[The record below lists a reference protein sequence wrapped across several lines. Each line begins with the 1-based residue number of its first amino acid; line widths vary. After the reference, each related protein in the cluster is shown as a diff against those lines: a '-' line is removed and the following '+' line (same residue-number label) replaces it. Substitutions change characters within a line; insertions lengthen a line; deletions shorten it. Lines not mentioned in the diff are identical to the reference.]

1 MKRPIAEKN
10 PHVTEVTKAYVEV
23 MVALASAGCEVR
35 IAAGVLL
42 AYATVAAEELDRAT
56 AAE

>member
-1 MKRPIAEKN
+1 MRPGR
-10 PHVTEVTKAYVEV
+10 HVTEVNKAYVEV

-42 AYATVAAEELDRAT
+42 AYAIVAAEELDRAIK
-56 AAE
+56 ESNR